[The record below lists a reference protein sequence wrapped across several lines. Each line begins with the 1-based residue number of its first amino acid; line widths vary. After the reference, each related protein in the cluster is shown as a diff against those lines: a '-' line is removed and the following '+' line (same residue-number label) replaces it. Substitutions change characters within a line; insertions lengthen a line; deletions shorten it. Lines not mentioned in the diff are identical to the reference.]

1 MLKHTNQVANRSSHK
16 QTAAEHRAYKKRYL
30 KKRTINIE
38 QTLLSIILFTLS
50 FFASSEPLSSVKPS
64 VFKNDQD
71 FLLMVSDSTLQ
82 ETQYKS
88 DFVGP
93 RENSDV
99 TDNSRWHE
107 NWFLTGQFG
116 TLAEIQYDETDQ
128 NLSDV
133 IGNKVKDSLPWNL
146 GVGYQW
152 NDWLAT
158 KAEYWSFSTA
168 RGVTSI
174 SSDDLKSAVQ
184 QLILRNTALVG
195 MSIHSSIPL
204 NSKVTLDLEAGHY
217 EWQSNVFINYGTQ
230 DPLTGAQ
237 LRGTALRYGAGFSY
251 LARPNLKLNLMFNEF
266 QIHQLTQSTIM
277 LGLSYRFGDT
287 SSQPIYNK
295 QTSKIT
301 ALNADMVMQLPKAE
315 IDSTLDSNAIR
326 FASDS
331 IDIAET
337 DIERLRRLL
346 SSVPLGRLV
355 NIELKAY
362 AQKHA
367 INHYEKVLSH
377 VRMVAI
383 KSVIESFY
391 PDTVPVV
398 TRQYHINSTTD
409 VSTGGRVEVILNLL
423 PE

>member
-1 MLKHTNQVANRSSHK
+1 
-16 QTAAEHRAYKKRYL
+16 
-30 KKRTINIE
+30 
-38 QTLLSIILFTLS
+38 
-50 FFASSEPLSSVKPS
+50 
-64 VFKNDQD
+64 
-71 FLLMVSDSTLQ
+71 
-82 ETQYKS
+82 
-88 DFVGP
+88 
-93 RENSDV
+93 
-99 TDNSRWHE
+99 

-331 IDIAET
+331 VDIAET

-377 VRMVAI
+377 VRMVVI